1 MSKPG
6 RQFLEG
12 MEGIRVLL
20 VDDEEHL
27 ARSIGNWFKA
37 KGCVVHTAFDLNKAL
52 SSIEALPELDLLI
65 TDVYLQSGRETPG
78 GQIIAEY
85 CAENRPNM
93 PVILLTGKPS
103 MDLAIAGIR
112 SHAFDFLTKPVHLPV
127 LWRRAQKAVTEMRL
141 RARLSELERDNN
153 LLSAILPNAIEAKD
167 PTTRGHSDRVV
178 RYADTLAL
186 KSGVGEEERRDL
198 RLAAQL
204 HDVGKIGIPESIL
217 TKPGKLN
224 QDERLVIQQ
233 HPEIGYKIIEPLK
246 DFPRVRDWVFQHH
259 ERWDGRGYPQG
270 LTGEEVALPGR
281 ILILAEV
288 YDALA
293 TTRSYK
299 KPWSNEK
306 IADFFDQE
314 AGHHF
319 DPDLGKIVAEGVRSR
334 GAAFFQAFSDETDQ
348 EGGQALLFPAL

>member
-1 MSKPG
+1 
-6 RQFLEG
+6 
-12 MEGIRVLL
+12 MEGISVLL
-20 VDDEEHL
+20 VDDEKHL
-27 ARSIGNWFKA
+27 ARNIGKWFQS
-37 KGCVVHTAFDLNKAL
+37 KGCRVHTAFELEEAL
-52 SSIEALPELDLLI
+52 SALEALPELDLLI
-65 TDVYLQSGRETPG
+65 TDVYLQAGRATPG
-78 GQIIAEY
+78 GQILAKY
-85 CAENRPNM
+85 CAEKRPNL

-112 SHAFDFLTKPVHLPV
+112 THAFDFLTKPVHMPT
-127 LWRRAQKAVTEMRL
+127 LWRRAQKAITEMRL
-141 RARLSELERDNN
+141 RARLSELERDNK

-178 RYADTLAL
+178 RYADTLAI

-198 RLAAQL
+198 RLAARL
-204 HDVGKIGIPESIL
+204 HDVGKIGIPEAIL
-217 TKPGKLN
+217 TKPGPL
-224 QDERLVIQQ
+224 DREERLVIQQ
-233 HPEIGYKIIEPLK
+233 HPEIGFKIIEPLK
-246 DFPRVRDWVFQHH
+246 DFPRVRDWVYQHH

-270 LTGEEVALPGR
+270 LKGEEVALPGR

-306 IADFFDQE
+306 IADFFEEE

-319 DPDLGKIVAEGVRSR
+319 DPDLGKIVAEGVREK
-334 GAAFFQAFSDETDQ
+334 GQDFFQAFSGNSEQ
-348 EGGQALLFPAL
+348 EGGQTLSSPAQ